1 MFSSLVKRLVRQQ
14 IPVNISHGET
24 FLQKKPFKMV
34 APRYDRDG
42 AFPFQC
48 FLYSDCGQVE
58 EDCDHCYSGPG
69 QTQTYTQII
78 GNMQSTGVCR
88 PASSNNCSPLK
99 EDFGEINVYLFSM
112 IQECEFIKFDSGGT
126 WYCFP
131 DIGLNQPVPAG
142 TK

>member
-1 MFSSLVKRLVRQQ
+1 MLLQPRNKIHSISSVFSSLVKRLVRRQ
-14 IPVNISHGET
+14 IPVNISHGGT
-24 FLQKKPFKMV
+24 FLPKKPFKMIAI

-69 QTQTYTQII
+69 QIQTYTQIF

-99 EDFGEINVYLFSM
+99 EDFGEINVSLYNAPRM
-112 IQECEFIKFDSGGT
+112 
-126 WYCFP
+126 
-131 DIGLNQPVPAG
+131 
-142 TK
+142 